1 MTDKPLISNQIDEI
15 AKALAALQAEI
26 PNPPKTFTKGA
37 PYPYAKLDDCLDIA
51 KKYLHKHSLAFSQLA
66 FRNSDGTHSL
76 VTVLLHTSGQWL
88 ASFVPIE
95 SVNVTTREGKLKNN
109 PMQAYGSGTTYAR
122 RIGLLSVLGLVGE
135 EDDDAESLS
144 TPYEAAPAV
153 RTSFVDYSEQLQ
165 KFKKLCKDN
174 NVSIP
179 DFCERHNVRTGDPE
193 SIRNAIEN
201 FFELK
206 KQLEI
211 KKGDQDNG

>member
-1 MTDKPLISNQIDEI
+1 MTPVPIFSSQIDEI

-37 PYPYAKLDDCLDIA
+37 PYPYAKLDDCLEIA
-51 KKYLHKHSLAFSQLA
+51 KKYLPKHALAFSQLA
-66 FRNSDGTHSL
+66 VRTSAGTESL
-76 VTVLLHTSGQWL
+76 VTLLLHSSGQWL
-88 ASFVPIE
+88 ASYVPIE

-144 TPYEAAPAV
+144 MPYESAPTP
-153 RTSFVDYSEQLQ
+153 RTPFVDYSEQLQ
-165 KFKKLCKDN
+165 KFKTLCKDN

-193 SIRNAIEN
+193 SIRNAIKN

-206 KQLEI
+206 NTLDEKS
-211 KKGDQDNG
+211 